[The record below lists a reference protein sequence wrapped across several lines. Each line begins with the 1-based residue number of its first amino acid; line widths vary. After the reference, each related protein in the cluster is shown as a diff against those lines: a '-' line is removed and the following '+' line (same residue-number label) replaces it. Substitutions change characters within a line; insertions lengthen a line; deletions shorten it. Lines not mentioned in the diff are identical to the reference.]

1 MKSHRLGFLV
11 KIGFWSKFQISREF
25 VSTLEFQTDRC
36 SRFRALPRH
45 CFQSAHQSLLERL
58 EDLRQLIQTQPNSFP
73 HSASVNG
80 LDRRSKSHD
89 TQQGATEQMN
99 LSLECLCMIKGSDPK
114 HLRTNTFSKNMK
126 IWGWTLLP
134 FQIWQCTRMKE
145 IMSRVFSRIR
155 DERWLPC
162 VSKMTRTRT
171 TVIVQLNMILTTK
184 MNSHQNEF
192 TCTYDYICVSISV
205 EQSCGH
211 QKALRATSR
220 CSFKWR
226 KQLLRIF
233 GPELIWV
240 FYSINPLRW
249 GWVYFERTRIL
260 SGIQFTRD
268 FIKFVVAETKQFVS
282 SNVNVILTW
291 QNCGQHSCMSAGS
304 KHRALTFYF
313 GVRICHQFQISKCTG
328 ESDSSLC
335 TTSVLAIRMPPRIV
349 KFWQTLQPTHFLIGS
364 RHPAAAFVMQVP
376 KSCTDLDPNLL
387 YILTLGTYS
396 EFVWKNKM

>member
-1 MKSHRLGFLV
+1 MDPIKHHFLTRV
-11 KIGFWSKFQISREF
+11 TAIFLYWHTCPKVVPNHKQPTNQLKQHEIASFGIFGENRILVQISNFTGICFNRGIPNRSMF
-25 VSTLEFQTDRC
+25 K
-36 SRFRALPRH
+36 LPRH
-45 CFQSAHQSLLERL
+45 CFQSAHQSLLELL
-58 EDLRQLIQTQPNSFP
+58 EDLRQLIQTQPDSFP

-89 TQQGATEQMN
+89 TQQGATERMN

-233 GPELIWV
+233 GPELI
-240 FYSINPLRW
+240 
-249 GWVYFERTRIL
+249 
-260 SGIQFTRD
+260 
-268 FIKFVVAETKQFVS
+268 
-282 SNVNVILTW
+282 
-291 QNCGQHSCMSAGS
+291 
-304 KHRALTFYF
+304 
-313 GVRICHQFQISKCTG
+313 
-328 ESDSSLC
+328 
-335 TTSVLAIRMPPRIV
+335 
-349 KFWQTLQPTHFLIGS
+349 
-364 RHPAAAFVMQVP
+364 
-376 KSCTDLDPNLL
+376 
-387 YILTLGTYS
+387 
-396 EFVWKNKM
+396 